1 MKRIESRTWF
11 LLALISANTAGS
23 IVSFMRGNP
32 SAGVV
37 FIGLALLGCV
47 RIREDM
53 TGVEATQKTS
63 IE

>member
-1 MKRIESRTWF
+1 MKRIEIRVW
-11 LLALISANTAGS
+11 LLLVLILANTAGS
-23 IVSFMRGNP
+23 IVSFVNGNP

-47 RIREDM
+47 RTRRGM
-53 TGVEATQKTS
+53 TGVDSIQKTS